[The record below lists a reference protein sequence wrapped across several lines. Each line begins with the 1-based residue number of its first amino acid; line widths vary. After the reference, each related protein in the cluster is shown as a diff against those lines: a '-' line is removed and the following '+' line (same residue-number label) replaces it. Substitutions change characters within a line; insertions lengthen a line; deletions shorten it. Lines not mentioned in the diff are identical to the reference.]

1 MLKRL
6 KNLPDAYYEFWL
18 WLANLKHKAR
28 LAPLNFQNN
37 WTHVLWTQRKFL
49 GIALCCEV
57 IIQTFYA
64 LYPLFIG
71 SIVES
76 QEFSHFLY
84 LIGTWFCII
93 IIEYISV
100 YNSALLEIQCINS
113 VQYNAFR
120 FFLTVDPIYHTMKTS
135 GKLFAK
141 IERCARS
148 YEDFLDIIL
157 WDILP
162 VVVSVIAVVLA
173 FCNTHMELGLVALIL
188 LLIIAFIN
196 ITLNLFTSATF
207 ERRLIDADDAV
218 KAMSVESLTQ
228 VQLIRS
234 SFASNEIDALARER
248 NKEMMY
254 KEGTAWLAFATSISI
269 SRLAYLMSVFILGYL
284 ILTYIKNG
292 SVTVLGGT
300 TLLVTYLNATFEII
314 MIGRRIRKLLKCCY
328 SH

>member
-1 MLKRL
+1 M
-6 KNLPDAYYEFWL
+6 YYGHNGSFS
-18 WLANLKHKAR
+18 A
-28 LAPLNFQNN
+28 
-37 WTHVLWTQRKFL
+37 
-49 GIALCCEV
+49 IALCCEV

-84 LIGTWFCII
+84 LIGVWFCII

-162 VVVSVIAVVLA
+162 GGCK
-173 FCNTHMELGLVALIL
+173 CNCYRHSL
-188 LLIIAFIN
+188 L
-196 ITLNLFTSATF
+196 
-207 ERRLIDADDAV
+207 
-218 KAMSVESLTQ
+218 
-228 VQLIRS
+228 
-234 SFASNEIDALARER
+234 
-248 NKEMMY
+248 
-254 KEGTAWLAFATSISI
+254 
-269 SRLAYLMSVFILGYL
+269 
-284 ILTYIKNG
+284 
-292 SVTVLGGT
+292 
-300 TLLVTYLNATFEII
+300 
-314 MIGRRIRKLLKCCY
+314 
-328 SH
+328 